1 MNKNGRTKGS
11 VNRTTQQMRDLLLEA
26 FGGEFTNIPYY
37 LEQLTAREKLE
48 VLCKM
53 MPYLCPK
60 VEAIGTGSGDREMM
74 PAPIV
79 IFTCEDMSMGHAI
92 T

>member
-1 MNKNGRTKGS
+1 MNPNGRTKG
-11 VNRTTQQMRDLLLEA
+11 VPNRTTQQMRELLLEA

-48 VLCKM
+48 VLCKI

-60 VEAIGTGSGDREMM
+60 VEAITGMSTNIEMM
-74 PAPIV
+74 QPPNV
-79 IFTCEDMSMGHAI
+79 TFVSVDMSNGMP
-92 T
+92 